1 MGDSRSDSLA
11 AKLQRAG
18 LLDEYF
24 AWWLQERPA
33 YAERKKWLEKVEMPN
48 SNDAIHNLHRSPE
61 AAMWRKAAAAK
72 AQAAM
77 DAGLPKNIDALIRK
91 SLLDQRFNAVMGEL
105 SHKELMDQFIL
116 EGETEKLKLKRQ
128 ELAVKKETLS
138 LAREKFE
145 TETCKKFLLWF
156 KDAKAREIADSGMS
170 NADKIAALR
179 AEYFKDVDAL
189 EASGGVKL
197 PD

>member
-1 MGDSRSDSLA
+1 MDSRSDSLA

-24 AWWLQERPA
+24 AWWLAERPSIA
-33 YAERKKWLEKVEMPN
+33 ARKEWLDKVSMPS
-48 SNDAIHNLHRSPE
+48 SNAAIHNLHRSSE
-61 AAMWRKAAAAK
+61 AAVWRNAAAAK
-72 AQAAM
+72 ARATM
-77 DAGLPKNIDALIRK
+77 DANLPKNLDALIRK
-91 SLLDQRFNAVMGEL
+91 SLLDQRFNHVMGEL
-105 SHKELMDQFIL
+105 SHKELMDQFVL
-116 EGETEKLKLKRQ
+116 EADSERLSLKRE
-128 ELAVKKETLS
+128 ELGVKREA
-138 LAREKFE
+138 LAISRDRMEH
-145 TETCKKFLLWF
+145 ETCKKFLLWF
-156 KDAKAREIADSGMS
+156 KDAKAREIADSGLS